1 MNIKL
6 GQLRRWKDGAF
17 KGGLF
22 LVVGT
27 GPHST
32 YLIDE
37 YGSIRGI
44 SRAAIESSELISDV
58 ET

>member
-17 KGGLF
+17 KGGIF

-27 GPHST
+27 GPYSS
-32 YLIDE
+32 YVIEE

-44 SRAAIESSELISDV
+44 SRAAIESSELIRDV
-58 ET
+58 EV